1 MNAFQLVLILHNLT
15 FRLVW
20 LFPLLTV
27 TGILRRC
34 DETGTCHPKTSSS
47 LENIMHTKMKD
58 YRNLSQLRSDMDGE
72 DWLQG
77 GQCESICSLPTQRE
91 LTRHEVSFTSLPS
104 TTTESLHSSVTSL
117 SCSTSQLDD
126 AATTTDAATTDAE
139 SGIFELEM

>member
-1 MNAFQLVLILHNLT
+1 
-15 FRLVW
+15 
-20 LFPLLTV
+20 
-27 TGILRRC
+27 
-34 DETGTCHPKTSSS
+34 
-47 LENIMHTKMKD
+47 MHTKMKD
-58 YRNLSQLRSDMDGE
+58 YRNLSQRRSDMDGE